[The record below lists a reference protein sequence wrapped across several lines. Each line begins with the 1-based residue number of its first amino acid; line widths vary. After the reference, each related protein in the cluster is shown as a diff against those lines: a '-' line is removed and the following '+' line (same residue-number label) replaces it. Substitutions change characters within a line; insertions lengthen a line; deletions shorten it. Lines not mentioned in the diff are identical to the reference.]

1 MAHHTR
7 SISPITSFSN
17 GKKHIAEKICINRVL
32 ADFSGYAVFHYIL
45 MTASGDPAGEAG
57 VKIEGAEFD
66 AWDRTSAGAYNAV
79 TSKLGLTIISET
91 E

>member
-1 MAHHTR
+1 MSNHTR
-7 SISPITSFSN
+7 SISPIPSFAN
-17 GKKHIAEKICINRVL
+17 GKKNIAEKICIYKVL
-32 ADFSGYAVFHYIL
+32 ADFSGFAVFHYGL
-45 MTASGDPAGEAG
+45 LTANLEPAGEG
-57 VKIEGAEFD
+57 GIKIEGAEFD